1 MPGLEAM
8 ETKLAQDKGKFTD
21 ERDLVA
27 WGPRLQALDMAFNL
41 KGSYAAKPGTR
52 VEVAGDGDYEVVIKK
67 VE

>member
-41 KGSYAAKPGTR
+41 KGSYAAKQGRGWKWRGMGIT
-52 VEVAGDGDYEVVIKK
+52 KS
-67 VE
+67 